1 MTSGI
6 ATHLK
11 LQRLRKPLY
20 ISAVSIS
27 RWAVPICYRRCVTGS
42 GLLGHHS
49 CLPSAALGSSSSTV
63 ISLLDF
69 CGAESPQLNSNGGRW
84 MIGTAVV
91 VVTFVMVLCLY
102 ILLLWLSRLSST
114 YLHSSSVGGIQH
126 HRSPVVAEKDTSGY
140 ATPIADRHRPPRD

>member
-11 LQRLRKPLY
+11 LQRLWKPLY

-42 GLLGHHS
+42 VLLGHRS

-84 MIGTAVV
+84 MIWCVFGVKIRKLYPSGLKS
-91 VVTFVMVLCLY
+91 LCKRYKLY
-102 ILLLWLSRLSST
+102 LNGIKLHLNGIKLDVSSLKT
-114 YLHSSSVGGIQH
+114 MQAI
-126 HRSPVVAEKDTSGY
+126 
-140 ATPIADRHRPPRD
+140 